1 MHFRGTDC
9 NAELIVAVQA
19 KDRLLTLQ
27 SHTALV
33 HFTMQMLGIQVPDP
47 ASTMAEIRTLAL
59 TRADLTE
66 QDIAAAIDGRR
77 EARKEKDF
85 QRADTIR
92 DKYAALGVAFKDAPA
107 GTTWYPTTPPTN
119 DS

>member
-1 MHFRGTDC
+1 M
-9 NAELIVAVQA
+9 QA
-19 KDRLLTLQ
+19 KDRLSTLQ

-33 HFTMQMLGIQVPDP
+33 HFAMHMLGIQVTDP
-47 ASTMAEIRTLAL
+47 ASTMSEIRSLAL

-66 QDIAAAIDGRR
+66 EDIAAAIDGRR

-85 QRADTIR
+85 ERADTIR
-92 DKYAALGVAFKDAPA
+92 DKYAALGIAFKDAPA
-107 GTTWYPTTPPTN
+107 GTTWYPTTPPTD